1 LTCQTRFGAMRGH
14 QEDIREGGK
23 TQNGQYLAGWVGLL
37 PRLLGSI
44 D

>member
-1 LTCQTRFGAMRGH
+1 MRGH

-23 TQNGQYLAGWVGLL
+23 AQNGKYLAGWAELL
-37 PRLLGSI
+37 PRLLGPI